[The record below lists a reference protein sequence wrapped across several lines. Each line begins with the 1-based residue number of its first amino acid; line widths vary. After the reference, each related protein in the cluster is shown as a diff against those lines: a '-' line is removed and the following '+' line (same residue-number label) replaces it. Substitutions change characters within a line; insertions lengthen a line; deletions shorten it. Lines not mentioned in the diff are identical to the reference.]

1 MLKHIVMW
9 QLREDAA
16 EKDLGKNAAE
26 LKEKLEALM
35 GKIPGLLKLE
45 VAYDLSVS
53 SDIVLYSELESRK
66 TLASYQAHPEHQAVI
81 PLVKSLCTARRVV
94 DYEV

>member
-9 QLREDAA
+9 QLKEDTG
-16 EKDLGKNAAE
+16 KKNLQKNAAA
-26 LKEKLEALM
+26 LKDKLEALM
-35 GKIPGLLKLE
+35 GKIPGLLKIE

-53 SDIVLYSELESRK
+53 TDIVLYSELESRK
-66 TLASYQAHPEHQAVI
+66 TLAHYQAHAEHQAVI
-81 PLVKSLCTARRVV
+81 PIVKSLCTARRVV

>member
-9 QLREDAA
+9 QLKEDAA
-16 EKDLGKNAAE
+16 EKDLEKNAAQ
-26 LKEKLEALM
+26 LKEKLESLS
-35 GKIPGLLKLE
+35 GEIPGLLKIE

-53 SDIVLYSELESRK
+53 SDVVLYSELESRK
-66 TLASYQAHPEHQAVI
+66 ALAVYQSHAEHQAVI
-81 PLVKSLCTARRVV
+81 PLVKALCTARRVV